1 MKTNTYINSTIASS
15 TAENDTKSQHS
26 IFNIP
31 CSIFYKISPSDNIL
45 CSIFPACLTQSGRN
59 IPYSISYKGM
69 YSKAI
74 IAALLI
80 SALLFTASQLSAQE
94 WTEPLNIANLGG
106 YSMDPDMVID
116 HSGVIHVV
124 WSYRIISSYWK
135 IMYTRSVDDGSTWD
149 DPIDL
154 LQNTDLWMAQ
164 PHIACNSKNHLFVT
178 YTHDYHGWTIEGR
191 VIKMLV
197 FDGHQWSEP
206 ILVSEGMPW
215 SDYNKVVVDNN
226 DNIFVFWAYGSQF
239 MYYRYLENGVW
250 SDFYCPYCDSTD
262 IFAFADGHSL
272 SENNLHWIGA
282 SLSAN
287 YFGERLQYYLY
298 DISTNGWSEPQMP
311 AQDTIT
317 VGVDIALNS
326 GGHPESVYRTYPSP
340 DDKSKYI
347 KKEGHYWSDP
357 ELVAGVEGHQRYQQI
372 VIDKN
377 DDVNITERQGII
389 GGQSLVHYYKKDNR
403 WVLQYIDNAYGL
415 AFSKLIYNNDNLYCV
430 YEKAWEASNEVLY
443 DLFFVRYDIV
453 MDIKKEKTIKAT
465 ELKIYPNPTTKEIII
480 EFENNKEQH
489 IFLSVYDITGR
500 HINTLINKN
509 IPPGAQRILWNGTD
523 KNGKE
528 AKSGSYL
535 VRLKSG
541 RNTVT
546 QIVEIIK

>member
-1 MKTNTYINSTIASS
+1 MKTNTYINLFRYSV
-15 TAENDTKSQHS
+15 
-26 IFNIP
+26 FNIRY
-31 CSIFYKISPSDNIL
+31 SIFYKISPPDNIL
-45 CSIFPACLTQSGRN
+45 CSIFPACLTQSGRD
-59 IPYSISYKGM
+59 IPYSISYKVI

-106 YSMDPDMVID
+106 YSMDPDMAID

-124 WSYRIISSYWK
+124 WSYRITSSYWK
-135 IMYTRSVDDGSTWD
+135 IMYTRSGDDGGTWD

-164 PHIACNSKNHLFVT
+164 PHIACNSKNNLYVT
-178 YTHDYHGWTIEGR
+178 YTHDYLGWTTEGR

-206 ILVSEGMPW
+206 ILVSEGMPG
-215 SDYNKVVVDNN
+215 SHYNKVIIDNN
-226 DNIFVFWAYGSQF
+226 NQIIIGWYKDGKF
-239 MYYRYLENGVW
+239 YYRLYYDTIFSET
-250 SDFYCPYCDSTD
+250 YCPYCDEEDNYFPVEGVVTFD
-262 IFAFADGHSL
+262 QKI
-272 SENNLHWIGA
+272 HWVG
-282 SLSAN
+282 SSSSAN
-287 YFGERLQYYLY
+287 YYGARLQYYLF
-298 DISTNGWSEPQMP
+298 DISNMSWSEPQIMV
-311 AQDTIT
+311 QDTVT
-317 VGVDIALNS
+317 DGKDISLNS
-326 GGHPESVYRTYPSP
+326 SGHQECVYRTYPSP
-340 DDKSKYI
+340 DDKTKHI
-347 KKEGHYWSDP
+347 KKEGYYWSDP

-389 GGQSLVHYYKKDNR
+389 GDQSLVHYYKKDNR

-430 YEKAWEASNEVLY
+430 YEKAWEASDAVLY

-453 MDIKKEKTIKAT
+453 TDIKKEKTIKAT

-480 EFENNKEQH
+480 EFENNNEQH
-489 IFLSVYDITGR
+489 ILLSVYDITGR
-500 HINTLINKN
+500 HIITLINKN
-509 IPPGAQRILWNGTD
+509 LPPGVHRTLWNGTD

-535 VRLKSG
+535 IRLKSG